1 MAELALDLPNVAHM
15 AHLSR
20 RSAVRALGEPAVM
33 IPTTVFPLIFFG
45 VLAGGV
51 SAAGSIP
58 GFPRVPYTDFV
69 FTAPLV
75 QVSLLA
81 ALSTSTLLAN
91 DIQRGF
97 LDRLLLTPASSVS
110 ILVGHLMGAAAV
122 VSVQVVIYLIVGL
135 IIGVHIQTG
144 VAGALVLV
152 VLIALMTV
160 GIGGIGTF
168 VALRTGSPETVQG
181 LFPVTFALLF
191 LSSLTLP
198 RDLIGADWFRVIATI
213 NPISYFIES
222 IRSLI
227 VTGWVVGTLAR
238 GFLVVAGA
246 LAVGLI
252 MSVAA
257 LRGKVERT

>member
-1 MAELALDLPNVAHM
+1 MMSFSQRRDTRSRVQAVQRRMAELALDLPNVARM

-91 DIQRGF
+91 DIQR
-97 LDRLLLTPASSVS
+97 
-110 ILVGHLMGAAAV
+110 
-122 VSVQVVIYLIVGL
+122 
-135 IIGVHIQTG
+135 
-144 VAGALVLV
+144 
-152 VLIALMTV
+152 
-160 GIGGIGTF
+160 
-168 VALRTGSPETVQG
+168 
-181 LFPVTFALLF
+181 
-191 LSSLTLP
+191 
-198 RDLIGADWFRVIATI
+198 
-213 NPISYFIES
+213 
-222 IRSLI
+222 
-227 VTGWVVGTLAR
+227 
-238 GFLVVAGA
+238 
-246 LAVGLI
+246 
-252 MSVAA
+252 
-257 LRGKVERT
+257 